1 MMIEDYRYN
10 AVIPENT
17 GWNAQFQ
24 MVLGYNEAV
33 DVLFKEIEANSGSI
47 DFLVYPLFFCA
58 RHSVELQLK
67 LLISMVNEFNEYRDA
82 KKNDINLC
90 GHNLEELRN
99 KLENVISISDR
110 RIREEYKKVDVK
122 SLQSFFDKSDP
133 TSQSFR
139 YVNDNEGEK
148 LLKKSFNILKPH
160 IDYQMLFHFLEWMQ
174 DVIGELYE
182 EYDTKT
188 YTNKLSRTDLERI
201 AKRLPAK
208 KDWGNQAFYDIREKI
223 KKEIEG
229 FSNTDYS
236 KALDKIKENP
246 YLCSL
251 VGMEI
256 PEEGFS
262 DEFYLLYNK
271 MKDTTVKRE
280 SRIDVFR
287 GKSQGFSSVVR
298 VRELSSDIAYSKY
311 DSLLYRYVNSLTLND
326 CVLFNTY
333 RCIKKYCEEYEAQKE
348 HFSHDLSNNLRDY
361 TYDKMTSGG
370 FLRFE
375 EGLQLCGRTT
385 VLRKLGVPLKDKIDR
400 SEFFC
405 QGC

>member
-1 MMIEDYRYN
+1 MIEDYRYN
-10 AVIPENT
+10 AIIPTKT

-24 MVLGYNEAV
+24 VILGYNEAV
-33 DVLFKEIEANSGSI
+33 DVLFKEIETNWGSI

-82 KKNDINLC
+82 KKNDIKLC
-90 GHNLEELRN
+90 GHNLDKLRKELEE
-99 KLENVISISDR
+99 VIKKTDR
-110 RIREEYKKVDVK
+110 RIRGEYEKVNVK
-122 SLQSFFDKSDP
+122 SLQSFFEESDP

-139 YVNDNEGEK
+139 YVNDNDGKK

-160 IDYQMLFHFLEWMQ
+160 SDYQILFHFLEWMQ
-174 DVIGELYE
+174 EVIGELYE

-188 YTNKLSRTDLERI
+188 YTNILSRTDLEKI

-208 KDWGNQAFYDIREKI
+208 KDWGNQAYYEESEKI
-223 KKEIEG
+223 KKEYG
-229 FSNTDYS
+229 GLSDNDYS
-236 KALDKIKENP
+236 EALDKIKANP

-256 PEEGFS
+256 SEEGFS

-271 MKDTTVKRE
+271 MKDTTLKRE
-280 SRIDVFR
+280 SSIDVFR
-287 GKSQGFSSVVR
+287 DKSQGFSSVVR
-298 VRELSSDIAYSKY
+298 VRDLSLDIAYLQY
-311 DSLLYRYVNSLTLND
+311 NSLLSGYVNSLTSYD

-348 HFSHDLSNNLRDY
+348 HFSHDVVDTLREY
-361 TYDKMTSGG
+361 TCNKMTSNG
-370 FLRFE
+370 FIRFE

-385 VLRKLGVPLKDKIDR
+385 VLKKLGVELKANIDR

-405 QGC
+405 

>member
-1 MMIEDYRYN
+1 MIEDYRYN
-10 AVIPENT
+10 AIIPTKT
-17 GWNAQFQ
+17 GWNSQFQ
-24 MVLGYNEAV
+24 VILGYNEAV
-33 DVLFKEIEANSGSI
+33 DVLFKEIETNRGSI
-47 DFLVYPLFFCA
+47 DLLVYPLFFCA

-82 KKNDINLC
+82 KKNDIKLC
-90 GHNLEELRN
+90 GHNLDKLRKILEE
-99 KLENVISISDR
+99 VIKKSDR
-110 RIREEYKKVDVK
+110 RIREEYEKVDVI
-122 SLQSFFDKSDP
+122 SLQSFFDESDP

-139 YVNDNEGEK
+139 YVNDNDGKK
-148 LLKKSFNILKPH
+148 LLKNSFNILKPH
-160 IDYQMLFHFLEWMQ
+160 SDYQILFHFLEWMQ
-174 DVIGELYE
+174 EVIGELYE

-188 YTNKLSRTDLERI
+188 YTNKLSRTDLEKI
-201 AKRLPAK
+201 AKRL
-208 KDWGNQAFYDIREKI
+208 NTEKECDCLTFLGEN
-223 KKEIEG
+223 KEIKNEYNLT
-229 FSNTDYS
+229 SNEFIE
-236 KALDKIKENP
+236 ALDKIKANP

-280 SRIDVFR
+280 SRIEVFR

-298 VRELSSDIAYSKY
+298 VRELSSDISYSKY
-311 DSLLYRYVNSLTLND
+311 NSLLYGYVNSLTLND

-348 HFSHDLSNNLRDY
+348 HFSHVIVDTLREY
-361 TYDKMTSGG
+361 TCNKMTSNG
-370 FLRFE
+370 FIRFE

-385 VLRKLGVPLKDKIDR
+385 VLKKLGVELKANIDR

-405 QGC
+405 